1 MNTSQRSQLIII
13 GRMIDSDIDERMTDD
28 EILTAIQNAVWKI
41 KVTVVR
47 TNRLIEG
54 IKNELNEM
62 RSEYDNEKV
71 STHAR
76 ERSGGA

>member
-1 MNTSQRSQLIII
+1 MNTSQRSKLIII
-13 GRMIDSDIDERMTDD
+13 GRMIDPDIDERMTDD
-28 EILTAIQNAVWKI
+28 EILTTIQNAVWKI

>member
-1 MNTSQRSQLIII
+1 MNASQRSQLIII